1 MSNIYFF
8 NERITMKTQYFL
20 SLAMAGILSIPAAA
34 QETYQDTKLMENE
47 LNGTARYVGMGG
59 AMEALG
65 ADLSTMQSNPA
76 GIGLFRK
83 SQFALSGGL
92 VSQSGDNSKKN
103 WGLNFKGDATNASF
117 DQAGFV
123 WASRTGRNSW
133 LNLGFNFHKSRNFD
147 QILSTANKLDN
158 ASLNKLS
165 AAKYANGLGGK
176 GSMAWNAV
184 DNSYATLLAND
195 KSPMKY
201 YNATSFVFGQYQ
213 KGYIGEY
220 DFNVSGNLNN
230 RVFLG
235 ATFGLHDVN
244 YRSNKLYVEDDA
256 TGALSDNYEQLKID
270 GTGFDIK
277 FGAIF
282 RPIAESPF
290 RIGVYANTPV
300 FYDLTM
306 HSAYDL
312 TFAPVKENNQQ
323 ARKADYDYKVYTPW
337 KFGVSLGQTVG
348 NYLAMGFTYEYQK
361 YGAIDNR
368 INDDDS
374 YYDYWSDSYYTDSN
388 SDDAMNNDTELNLK
402 SVHLLKL
409 GLEYKPVPEFAVRLG
424 YNYMSPQ
431 FNKRAHRDGSLQ
443 SPGVGYATSADY
455 TNWKATN
462 RVTLGVG
469 YSYKNFFADA
479 AYQYSCTNGDFYP
492 FMSYY
497 SDDKAKSQY
506 NNIADATKVSFN
518 RHQAIFTIGYKF

>member
-1 MSNIYFF
+1 
-8 NERITMKTQYFL
+8 MKSKYFL
-20 SLAMAGILSIPAAA
+20 LLAAAGLASMSTSA

-83 SQFALSGGL
+83 SQFAISGGIL
-92 VSQSGDNSKKN
+92 SQSGDNAKKDK
-103 WGLNFKGDATNASF
+103 GLDFKGDATNASF
-117 DQAGFV
+117 DQVGFV

-133 LNLGFNFHKSRNFD
+133 LNLGFNYHKSRNFD
-147 QILSTANKLDN
+147 QILSTSGKLNN

-165 AAKYANGLGGK
+165 AAKYANGLAEK

-184 DNSYATLLAND
+184 DDSYAKFLAND
-195 KSPMKY
+195 KGGMTY
-201 YNATSFVFGQYQ
+201 YNATSYAFGQHEY
-213 KGYIGEY
+213 GYIGEY
-220 DFNVSGNLNN
+220 DFNVSGNIND

-244 YRSNKLYVEDDA
+244 YRGNKLYAENDA

-270 GTGFDIK
+270 GTGFDVK

-290 RIGVYANTPV
+290 RIGLYVNTPV

-306 HSAYDL
+306 RGAYDL
-312 TFAPVKENNQQ
+312 TFYPVNNGSETGNSS
-323 ARKADYDYKVYTPW
+323 DYDYKVYTPW
-337 KFGVSLGQTVG
+337 KFGVSLGNTFG
-348 NYLAMGFTYEYQK
+348 NNLAMGITYEYQK

-368 INDDDS
+368 INDGNTYYDDWTGS
-374 YYDYWSDSYYTDSN
+374 YYSDSN

-402 SVHLLKL
+402 SVHLLKV
-409 GLEYKPVPEFAVRLG
+409 GLEYKPIPQMAIRVG

-431 FNKRAHRDGSLQ
+431 FNDNAYRDGSLQ

-462 RVTLGVG
+462 RFTCGLGFTLD
-469 YSYKNFFADA
+469 KFFADI
-479 AYQYSCTNGDFYP
+479 AYQYSSTKGDFYP

-497 SDDKAKSQY
+497 PSNKEDETYS
-506 NNIADATKVSFN
+506 NIADASKVSVN
-518 RHQAIFTIGYKF
+518 RNQLLFTIGYRF